1 MSDDFVGFGR
11 IKVGVHG
18 RLLFIADGCY
28 FITGCTALILLVL
41 IATVFLH
48 RRVSL
53 LLERGDHVLLL
64 TRSRTLIA
72 AHLLLTIRDT
82 TRSTTTTTATRTA
95 RIGAG
100 RPLSR
105 LRL

>member
-18 RLLFIADGCY
+18 RLLLIADGCY
-28 FITGCTALILLVL
+28 FITGCIALILLVL

-48 RRVSL
+48 RRRVSL
-53 LLERGDHVLLL
+53 LLERGGHVLL
-64 TRSRTLIA
+64 TRSRALIA
-72 AHLLLTIRDT
+72 AHLLLTIRRA